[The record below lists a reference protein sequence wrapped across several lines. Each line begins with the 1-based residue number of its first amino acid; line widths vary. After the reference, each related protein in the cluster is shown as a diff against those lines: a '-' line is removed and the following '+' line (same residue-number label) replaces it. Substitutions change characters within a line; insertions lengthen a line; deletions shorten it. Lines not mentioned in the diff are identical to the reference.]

1 MSPIDDDDRPTVAR
15 GSRRPTPD
23 PQAEI
28 ETKWSAPPPAA
39 RVVPDAGDRGTQ
51 VKQKPGAEL
60 ESVAWLYCRKGLRR
74 GHLYQFRKQR
84 NEFGRAP
91 DCEVTVEDDFSSSH
105 HGAVLFEEGAWKIF
119 DFAST
124 NGTYVNGKRL
134 GVDATNPLE
143 LQDGDVVSIGETE
156 LVFKRI

>member
-15 GSRRPTPD
+15 GRRRPTPD
-23 PQAEI
+23 PEAAI
-28 ETKWSAPPPAA
+28 ETKWSAPPPGA
-39 RVVPDAGDRGTQ
+39 RHRVEAEDGDTQ
-51 VKQKPGAEL
+51 VKPKPGTEL

-84 NEFGRAP
+84 NEFGRSP
-91 DCEVTVEDDFSSSH
+91 DCDVTIEDDFSSAH
-105 HGAVLFEEGAWKIF
+105 HGAVLFDEGAWRIF

-124 NGTYVNGKRL
+124 NGTFVNGKRL
-134 GVDATNPLE
+134 GVEATNPLE